1 MATRIG
7 GNQPRPVQPPP
18 AAPAEA
24 AALATAPQTEAA
36 EGVRP
41 RVPSSSDAY
50 VAPAPAPKNEVE
62 LAPALPK
69 RSEPRPMGPG
79 LYDESPVLPESLVGR
94 LAKERSAADVAESN
108 GKPRWAPN
116 AAVPLTVE
124 DDGAYINQDGSVLP
138 ASIDVDD
145 VIGLRPSDGSEPIN
159 KTVFINGVAQNRG
172 QMAGMM
178 QQIADMT
185 GTEVVG
191 LYNATE
197 GWLKDAVQTVGDR
210 LDLGDNAA
218 VESLK
223 NVMLDQIRDG
233 DPLRVVGYSQGSVIA
248 SRAIQD
254 VKDVLAAEGMS
265 EADIQAKLRD
275 LIQVETFAT
284 AHSHF
289 PDGPAYVHHMNRF
302 DPITLFSFYALGEN
316 SPFVDPGD
324 DAAVH
329 WFNSSPFKNP
339 HSLNTYEKNHQTFEE
354 LFKGDE

>member
-7 GNQPRPVQPPP
+7 GAQPRPVQPPP
-18 AAPAEA
+18 AAPAEDA
-24 AALATAPQTEAA
+24 ASANPPAVETG
-36 EGVRP
+36 GVRP
-41 RVPSSSDAY
+41 RVPQGSDAY
-50 VAPAPAPKNEVE
+50 VPPQTAPQNEVE
-62 LAPALPK
+62 LAPDALP
-69 RSEPRPMGPG
+69 RHSEPRPMAPG
-79 LYDESPVLPESLVGR
+79 LYEETQSLPEGLSAR
-94 LAKERSAADVAESN
+94 LAAERSAADLAEAG

-116 AAVPLTVE
+116 AAIPLTTE

-145 VIGLRPSDGSEPIN
+145 VIGLRPSDGREPIN

-178 QQIADMT
+178 QKIADMT

-197 GWLKDAVQTVGDR
+197 GWLKDAIQTVGDR
-210 LDLGDNAA
+210 LDLGDNPA

-265 EADIQAKLRD
+265 QTEIETKLRE

-284 AHSHF
+284 GHSHY
-289 PDGPAYVHHMNRF
+289 PDGPAYVHHMNRL

-316 SPFVDPGD
+316 NPLVDPGE

-329 WFNSSPFKNP
+329 WFNSFPNP
-339 HSLNTYEKNHQTFEE
+339 HSLNTYEKHHQTFEE
-354 LFKGDE
+354 LFNDGE